1 MLIHARLTLVQ
12 YSAPSKKEKK
22 DFNVA
27 LTTTTL
33 RKLHQYLSRKRT
45 RRPSGVKVPGEYGMA
60 NGLVPFQFPRLTK
73 ENCENWAIRA
83 LLGSQDAWE
92 IVEKG
97 YVKPEDETSLP
108 TQRDTLQKARKKG
121 FS

>member
-1 MLIHARLTLVQ
+1 MQ
-12 YSAPSKKEKK
+12 EKKK

-45 RRPSGVKVPGEYGMA
+45 QRPSGVKVPGEYGMA
-60 NGLVPFQFPRLTK
+60 SGLVPFQFPRLTK

>member
-1 MLIHARLTLVQ
+1 MQEKKERLQCSLNYYYITQ
-12 YSAPSKKEKK
+12 APPIPIAKAYSASIW
-22 DFNVA
+22 
-27 LTTTTL
+27 
-33 RKLHQYLSRKRT
+33 
-45 RRPSGVKVPGEYGMA
+45 PGEYGMA
-60 NGLVPFQFPRLTK
+60 SGLVPFQFPRLTK

-108 TQRDTLQKARKKG
+108 GCLAKG
-121 FS
+121 